1 MNVELAG
8 KYDRISERFS
18 ETSYANLA
26 FDMERRLF
34 LATTWGKPLDP
45 GDSVLELGCGD
56 GYLARLFVER
66 GLRYWGVDMSSGM
79 VATAERRLSE
89 AGLKA
94 NFTVTDVSQL
104 ALSETVD
111 AVVSFMGTFFF
122 FIGDPLAVLK
132 TLRPYIRKKVI
143 LDLNPRQNDPRVAV
157 EILKQAGFTNVAWRP
172 FLVSKDKKLPVG
184 VLKTLVACEDIP
196 ILRSIPLHWKFFVL
210 LKGEVG

>member
-1 MNVELAG
+1 MNVELVS
-8 KYDRISERFS
+8 KYDRIAERFS
-18 ETSYANLA
+18 EASYANLA

-34 LATTWGKPLDP
+34 LATTWGKPLGP

-56 GYLARLFVER
+56 GYLAQLFVQG
-66 GLRYWGVDMSSGM
+66 GLWYSGVDMSAGM

-104 ALSETVD
+104 ALSEPVD

-122 FIGDPLAVLK
+122 FIKDPLAVLK

-143 LDLNPRQNDPRVAV
+143 LDLNPRQNDPRAAV

-172 FLVSKDKKLPVG
+172 FFVSKDKKLPVG

-210 LKGEVG
+210 LKGEVC